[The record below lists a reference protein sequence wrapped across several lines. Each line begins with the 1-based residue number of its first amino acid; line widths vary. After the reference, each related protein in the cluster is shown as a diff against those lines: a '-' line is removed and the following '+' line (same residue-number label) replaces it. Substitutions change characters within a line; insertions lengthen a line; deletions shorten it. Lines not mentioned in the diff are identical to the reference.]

1 MTKGRRSETAKTSAT
16 ASGLPTWRRP
26 GKFRRSLFAA
36 LLAAAGHLAVS
47 HCALA
52 DDFDRLYRDAG
63 DRGTVPALVTGWHAV
78 TGDGFAVQ
86 GSRGG
91 GPMAITGDEFVRDL
105 EGASAR
111 VVVTR
116 RYDNF
121 PVLAME
127 MDTAALRAAKAHG
140 SRVEVW
146 EDPILNPQL
155 EESTVL
161 VGAEQA
167 WRQGYT
173 GRGLAVAVIDDGADT
188 RHPFLAGHTVFEACF
203 SDRCPDGTTRMIGR
217 GAAFPAG
224 THGTHVAGIVLGDAP
239 NKGLAGVGPGL
250 QLIIINVA
258 NRTRPGMSGQNILAG
273 LDVVLT
279 LARRYPGVIG
289 AVNMSLGASR
299 RESGVCR
306 SRVWDL
312 ASRLL
317 DRAGVP
323 VVVASGN
330 DSRTDRAM
338 PVGFPAC
345 IEGFISVGAVTR
357 SADVAVFS
365 NSGPTLDLLAPG
377 TGIVSSVVKGSTGRL
392 ERGFE
397 GLDGTSMAAPHVAG
411 AIALLKQASPESSV
425 ANLLRTLR
433 STGREVRDRRSGG
446 VTAVLID
453 VGRSIAALR
462 SARAASSWPLLPAEL
477 TLGSGPARGEEKTD
491 QEKKGQWTAI
501 TE

>member
-1 MTKGRRSETAKTSAT
+1 MTKRHRGETTKASAT
-16 ASGLPTWRRP
+16 ASALPIRRRS
-26 GKFRRSLFAA
+26 GGFRHSLFAA

-52 DDFDRLYRDAG
+52 DDFDRLFRDAG
-63 DRGTVPALVTGWHAV
+63 AGDTVPALVTGWHAV
-78 TGDGFAVQ
+78 TGDELTAQ

-91 GPMAITGDEFVRDL
+91 GRVAITGDEFVRDL

-121 PVLAME
+121 PVLAMK
-127 MDTAALRAAKAHG
+127 MDAAALRAAKAHG
-140 SRVEVW
+140 SGVEIW
-146 EDPILNPQL
+146 EDPILHPQL
-155 EESTVL
+155 GESTVL
-161 VGAEQA
+161 VGAAQA
-167 WRQGYT
+167 WREGYT

-203 SDRCPDGTTRMIGR
+203 SDRCPDGKTRMIGR

-258 NRTRPGMSGQNILAG
+258 NRTRSGMSGQNILAG

-317 DRAGVP
+317 GRAGVP

-377 TGIVSSVVKGSTGRL
+377 TGIVSSVVKGSAGRL

-411 AIALLKQASPESSV
+411 AVALLKQASPESSV
-425 ANLLRTLR
+425 ADLLRTLK
-433 STGREVRDRRSGG
+433 STGREIRDRRSG

-453 VGRSIAALR
+453 VGRSIAAIR
-462 SARAASSWPLLPAEL
+462 SAGAASSWPLLPAEL
-477 TLGSGPARGEEKTD
+477 TLGSGPAGGEEKTD
-491 QEKKGQWTAI
+491 QEKKGQWKAI